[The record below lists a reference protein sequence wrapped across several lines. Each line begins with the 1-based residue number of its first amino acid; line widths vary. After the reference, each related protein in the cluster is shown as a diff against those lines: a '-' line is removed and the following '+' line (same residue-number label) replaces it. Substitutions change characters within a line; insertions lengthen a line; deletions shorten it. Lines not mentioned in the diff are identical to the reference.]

1 MSRYARPKGSRL
13 LRGLWKLSKFVF
25 LLVAV
30 AALGLYG
37 YVRYDYSSAAG
48 HLAGATA
55 QAESL
60 GLPLLPQ
67 DLQMDPPVTDAQNAA
82 PLYRQIHARWESRS
96 KELQSNATRVALQ
109 AVYDQDA
116 ADLSAARKTLDGVAD
131 ELRLASQ
138 AAQLPGVD
146 YKRKWADGP
155 FVILPEF
162 KTYKDIVKR
171 LSERSLLNAREGKL
185 REALEDL
192 RTASMVAR
200 HASSE
205 PVLIAGLVHIAC
217 ESIALNAARRIA
229 TLRAEDAQAL
239 RDLRACIGEFPAKP
253 GSEHYLKGE
262 VFFGYWTSLHLY
274 EFVRRS
280 RAELDYDMFSEPVP
294 MIALTPPLFER
305 DLVQKAHAAT
315 VLRYWLEAFTVGRSV
330 DWEPREVGKRL
341 DVMARQCELSLRP
354 RDQAL
359 KVLFPVFASK
369 TTPTASPAW
378 RWPMCCSSATGTA
391 ASPKTSP
398 KRGCPHSTPSTASPS
413 STAPPPPASASTLQ
427 AGTARTTA
435 ATSGGSARS
444 TRIRMWRS
452 RRIRLAKPVR
462 RSPEPQF
469 PRAQT
474 LVVFSPMSP
483 RAGRWKR

>member
-253 GSEHYLKGE
+253 GIEHYLKGE

-359 KVLFPVFASK
+359 KVLFPVFAGLGEALLKNDADRLTSMAMADVLLFRNRHGRLPK
-369 TTPTASPAW
+369 DLAEAGV
-378 RWPMCCSSATGTA
+378 SALDPFDGK
-391 ASPKTSP
+391 PLKY
-398 KRGCPHSTPSTASPS
+398 
-413 STAPPPPASASTLQ
+413 
-427 AGTARTTA
+427 RTTS
-435 ATSGGSARS
+435 TGFRIYSSGGNGKDDGGYFRWERKEHQDQDVAIAAYPAGEARPPKS
-444 TRIRMWRS
+444 
-452 RRIRLAKPVR
+452 
-462 RSPEPQF
+462 
-469 PRAQT
+469 
-474 LVVFSPMSP
+474 
-483 RAGRWKR
+483 